1 MRILF
6 LGTGADDWVLYTGE
20 KGEEYRRYSSI
31 LIDEVLLID
40 PGPGVLEAAHK
51 FACDLSK
58 VRYVINTHSHR
69 DHFHQKTLDSLMKMG
84 AEFIPFVD
92 GDTRKVGPYVIEAV
106 EANHDMAV
114 DTVHFLIDDGQSRV
128 FYGLDGAWLLKK
140 EVEAIRR
147 NHVDLAILDGTI
159 GDISADFR
167 IFCHNN
173 LNMVEEMKRALEPFV
188 DQFVITHMAYTLHK
202 DHNTLVERMRPS
214 GIDVAFDGCILELE
228 GNR

>member
-6 LGTGADDWVLYTGE
+6 LGTGADDWVLYKGE

-31 LIDEVLLID
+31 LIDDELLID
-40 PGPGVLEAAHK
+40 PGPSVLEAAEK

-58 VRYVINTHSHR
+58 VRYVIKTHSHR
-69 DHFHQKTLDSLMKMG
+69 DHFHQKTLDTLVQNG
-84 AEFIPFVD
+84 AEFISLVD

-106 EANHDMAV
+106 EANHDMTV
-114 DTVHFLIDDGQSRV
+114 DTVHFLIDDGTNRM

-147 NHVDLAILDGTI
+147 KPVDLAILDGTI
-159 GDISADFR
+159 GDVSADFR
-167 IFCHNN
+167 IFVHNN

-188 DQFVITHMAYTLHK
+188 NQFVITHMAYTLHT
-202 DHNTLVERMRPS
+202 DHNTLVERMKPS
-214 GIDVAFDGCILELE
+214 GIDVAFDGCIIEL
-228 GNR
+228 GDKR